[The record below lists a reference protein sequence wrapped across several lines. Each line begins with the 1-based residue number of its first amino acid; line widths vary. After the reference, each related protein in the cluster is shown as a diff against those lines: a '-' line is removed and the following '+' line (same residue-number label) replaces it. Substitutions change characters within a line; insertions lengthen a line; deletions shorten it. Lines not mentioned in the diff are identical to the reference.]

1 MVVTFGAAEQAVL
14 QILLPE
20 NLLAVV
26 ALHPEPFGLDAL
38 LLGRFNRL
46 LFFTKPNHDSDCSIE
61 SLIH

>member
-1 MVVTFGAAEQAVL
+1 MVVAFGAAEQTVL

-26 ALHPEPFGLDAL
+26 ALHPEPFSLDAL

-46 LFFTKPNHDSDCSIE
+46 LFFAKPNHGSN
-61 SLIH
+61 